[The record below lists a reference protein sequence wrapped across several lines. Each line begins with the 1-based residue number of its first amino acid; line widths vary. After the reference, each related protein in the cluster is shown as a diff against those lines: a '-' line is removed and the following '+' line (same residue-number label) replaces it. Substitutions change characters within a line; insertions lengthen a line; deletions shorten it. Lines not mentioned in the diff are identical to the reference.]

1 MGIASPEQTFESYD
15 LNARRLV
22 AKGDRGLSEPIKYL
36 KNYSYPFRERR
47 TRPDRPVPRAEQGVT
62 LVSCGMVDGARAVSG
77 SLAGLSYE
85 QLSEALDYSLTIE
98 PIEVAVRGL
107 AILGKGKPTATVKGD
122 KLEEEMEKLRDT
134 LAAFIPDR
142 TDRTAWLRRYRNTLP
157 HVTIASL
164 DMRVPPSDEMMDGIA
179 GKLPKTVQLT
189 PPTYG
194 PVQHIRHW

>member
-1 MGIASPEQTFESYD
+1 MSES
-15 LNARRLV
+15 
-22 AKGDRGLSEPIKYL
+22 
-36 KNYSYPFRERR
+36 
-47 TRPDRPVPRAEQGVT
+47 
-62 LVSCGMVDGARAVSG
+62 
-77 SLAGLSYE
+77 
-85 QLSEALDYSLTIE
+85 LDYSLTIE